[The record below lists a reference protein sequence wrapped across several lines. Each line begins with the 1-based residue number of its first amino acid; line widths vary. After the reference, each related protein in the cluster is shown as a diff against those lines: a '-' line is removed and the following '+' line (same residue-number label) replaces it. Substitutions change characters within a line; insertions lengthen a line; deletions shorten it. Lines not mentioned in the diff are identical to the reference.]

1 MPPIENVLEGRHF
14 PVVGFSEVRTIN
26 MANIIIE
33 MDSQEYNMYS
43 GAIRQK
49 VDAPDRQRT

>member
-1 MPPIENVLEGRHF
+1 MAPIKNVLEGRHF
-14 PVVGFSEVRTIN
+14 FAIGFSGVGTMGVASITVQ
-26 MANIIIE
+26 I
-33 MDSQEYNMYS
+33 DSQEYNMYS